1 MYKKKQKRLFF
12 ILKSFLSE
20 LNAQP
25 SDLLCKN
32 VFVIRL
38 QTHFISFVAICQ
50 LLFFYFRSKIGIRIL
65 TMASN

>member
-1 MYKKKQKRLFF
+1 MYKKLKRLFF
-12 ILKSFLSE
+12 ILKTFLSE

-32 VFVIRL
+32 VFVNRL
-38 QTHFISFVAICQ
+38 QKILYILCSHPSTII
-50 LLFFYFRSKIGIRIL
+50 FYFRSKIGIRIL